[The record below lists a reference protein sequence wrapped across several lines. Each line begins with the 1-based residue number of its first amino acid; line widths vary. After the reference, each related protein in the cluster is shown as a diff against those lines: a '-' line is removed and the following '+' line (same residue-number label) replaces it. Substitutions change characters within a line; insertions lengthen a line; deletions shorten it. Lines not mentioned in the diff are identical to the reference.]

1 MECFL
6 GSQRYFCAT
15 LHTICFL
22 CNVILPETVGL
33 PDVLMV
39 SLSSES
45 GSLVVVKDRDENELP
60 GPPSKPQ
67 VTDVTKNS
75 VSLSWQPGLPGASPI
90 SSYVIEAFRYEFCHN
105 LDFS

>member
-1 MECFL
+1 MY
-6 GSQRYFCAT
+6 SSRYFQ
-15 LHTICFL
+15 FS
-22 CNVILPETVGL
+22 
-33 PDVLMV
+33 DV
-39 SLSSES
+39 LSSES

-90 SSYVIEAFRYEFCHN
+90 SSYVIEAFRYEFCLN
-105 LDFS
+105 LAFLKLFWIELYLAQSDQA